1 MKNIKTL
8 TLTALFAAFTCV
20 ATMAIRFQ
28 TPSFGYIHLGDS
40 LVLLSAFLLGPIYG
54 GLAAGVGSMFADL
67 LSGYATY
74 VPATLVIKALTA
86 FVAGMIF
93 KKFKQHSSFRLNFK
107 TWIGTFELPLL
118 FSGIIGELIM
128 ILGYFLYQIFLIFL
142 TSYSSGFSLHSAV
155 FTSAS
160 GIVFNAVQALSGI
173 IISFLLYPILWK
185 NPSIRQILTIQK
197 HTSSLKQKI

>member
-54 GLAAGVGSMFADL
+54 GLASGIGSMFADL
-67 LSGYATY
+67 FSGYAIY
-74 VPATLVIKALTA
+74 VPATFVIKALTA
-86 FVAGMIF
+86 FVAGFIF
-93 KKFKQHSSFRLNFK
+93 EKFKQKSTLQHPVK
-107 TWIGTFELPLL
+107 TSVVTFELSLL
-118 FSGIIGELIM
+118 FSGIVGELIM
-128 ILGYFLYQIFLIFL
+128 IFGYFLYQIFLIFIS
-142 TSYSSGFSLHSAV
+142 SYQSGFSLHSAV
-155 FTSAS
+155 LTSAS

-185 NPSIRQILTIQK
+185 NPSIRQLLTISK
-197 HTSSLKQKI
+197 NMSVSKN